1 MRNLWFTAVAVAGV
15 VFSPLAVAGFNEGV
29 AAFEGE
35 HYEQALAEL
44 LPLAQA
50 GDISAMSYVGLVYD
64 EGQDDIAR
72 ALPWYQR
79 AAARNEPRA
88 EARLG
93 ELYDQG
99 KGVPQDTQKA
109 LDWYERAAAQGN
121 DEAQAALG
129 DHYHNDLDD
138 SVNAA
143 YYYGLAAAQGNAD
156 AQYALG
162 LMLLGERGVPADIP
176 RAWMYFTLAAS
187 DSDDAAQAR
196 DVLELRMKTADLAS
210 GKRQLDAWNRSH

>member
-1 MRNLWFTAVAVAGV
+1 MRKWWFTALAVAGATV
-15 VFSPLAVAGFNEGV
+15 SPLVVAGFNEGV
-29 AAFEGE
+29 AAFEDE
-35 HYEQALAEL
+35 HYEQALSEL

-50 GDISAMSYVGLVYD
+50 GDVAAMSYVGQVYD
-64 EGQDDIAR
+64 EGMDDIGH

-79 AAARNEPRA
+79 AAAHNEPQA

-93 ELYDQG
+93 ELYDEG
-99 KGVPQDTQKA
+99 KGVPQDTQQA

-129 DHYHNDLDD
+129 DHYLNDLND

-143 YYYGLAAAQGNAD
+143 YYYGLAAAQGNSD

-162 LMLLGERGVPADIP
+162 LMLLGEPGVPADIP
-176 RAWMYFTLAAS
+176 KAWMYFTLAAS
-187 DSDDAAQAR
+187 DNDDAAQAR
-196 DVLELRMKTADLAS
+196 DVLELRMKPAELAS
-210 GKRQLDAWNRSH
+210 GKSLLNQWNSSH

>member
-1 MRNLWFTAVAVAGV
+1 MRKWWFSTAFAVAGV
-15 VFSPLAVAGFNEGV
+15 ASTTAQAGFSEGV
-29 AAFEGE
+29 AAFEDE

-44 LPLAQA
+44 MPLAQS
-50 GDISAMSYVGLVYD
+50 GDVAAMSYVGMVYD
-64 EGQDDIAR
+64 EGQDDVKS

-79 AAARNEPRA
+79 AAARNDAQA

-93 ELYDQG
+93 ELYDSG
-99 KGVPQDTQKA
+99 KGVPQDTQQA
-109 LDWYERAAAQGN
+109 LEWYERAAAQGN

-138 SVNAA
+138 NVNAA
-143 YYYGLAAAQGNAD
+143 YYYGLSAAQGNTD

-162 LMLLGERGVPADIP
+162 LMLLGETGVARDLP

-196 DVLELRMKTADLAS
+196 DVLELRMKAADLAA
-210 GKRQLDAWNRSH
+210 GHKLLDDWHRSH

>member
-1 MRNLWFTAVAVAGV
+1 MRNWWLRAIALAG
-15 VFSPLAVAGFNEGV
+15 LATPCMALAGFNEGV
-29 AAFEGE
+29 AAFEDE

-44 LPLAQA
+44 LPLAQS
-50 GDISAMSYVGLVYD
+50 GDVASMSYVGMVYD
-64 EGQDDIAR
+64 EGLDDIGR

-79 AAARNEPRA
+79 AAARNEPQA

-93 ELYDQG
+93 ELYDEG
-99 KGVPQDTQKA
+99 KGVPQDTQQA

-138 SVNAA
+138 NVNAA
-143 YYYGLAAAQGNAD
+143 YYYGLAAAQGNSD

-162 LMLLGERGVPADIP
+162 LMLLGEPGVPRDVA
-176 RAWMYFTLAAS
+176 RAWMYFSLAAS

-196 DVLELRMKTADLAS
+196 DVLELRMKPAEMAAGHKLLVQWNAS
-210 GKRQLDAWNRSH
+210 H